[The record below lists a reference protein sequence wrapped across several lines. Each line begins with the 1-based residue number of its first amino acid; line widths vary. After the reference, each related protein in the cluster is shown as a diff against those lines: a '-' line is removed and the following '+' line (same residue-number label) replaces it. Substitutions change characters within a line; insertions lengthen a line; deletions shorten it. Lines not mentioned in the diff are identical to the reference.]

1 MRLRRM
7 LFYFH
12 SDGGVTISGGEA
24 LVQADFAKEILQNRN
39 TLESIP
45 YWKPAFVV
53 LIMKSKGSSL
63 CGYIVCGCKMFTSK
77 LHKQWTG
84 LDNQQI

>member
-24 LVQADFAKEILQNRN
+24 LVQADFAKEILQ
-39 TLESIP
+39 
-45 YWKPAFVV
+45 
-53 LIMKSKGSSL
+53 KSKYIGINTVLETSFCGAYNEIQKVAPYVDTLFVDVKCLPASSTNN
-63 CGYIVCGCKMFTSK
+63 GPA
-77 LHKQWTG
+77 
-84 LDNQQI
+84 